1 MVSPS
6 LQSLSDLCGIRVA
19 YLMWTRRDVT
29 KKCLKEVLFDELVD
43 FVLDDVGRL
52 PLPEQLKS
60 RIFKHVKPSGKH
72 LLSLLNLWFS
82 NQLPEN
88 SQKWLTSDMLSEC
101 LILNA
106 DGLINPRKTAEKLLS
121 NRMLHDVSAF
131 RLACINFLEKE
142 VLKLW
147 IL

>member
-6 LQSLSDLCGIRVA
+6 LQSLSELCGIRVA
-19 YLMWTRRDVT
+19 YLMLTRRDVT

-60 RIFKHVKPSGKH
+60 RIFKHVKPAGKH

-101 LILNA
+101 LIPGVGNL
-106 DGLINPRKTAEKLLS
+106 LKRKSQKLQFTKIPS
-121 NRMLHDVSAF
+121 F
-131 RLACINFLEKE
+131 
-142 VLKLW
+142 
-147 IL
+147 